1 MALPAESDNV
11 PRRRPAGALRGRWPG
26 AVSRPGSTE
35 FEASAKNWL
44 FDLAPARWR
53 HEEVFHRN
61 PVELACMLRLHLD
74 AEVLAMQAG
83 LKALRTALAGRL
95 RRADSIEIIEAYVRE
110 QAWAKGMREQVALV
124 EDALHQALGGAA
136 RKRVAWRIVSGP

>member
-1 MALPAESDNV
+1 M
-11 PRRRPAGALRGRWPG
+11 
-26 AVSRPGSTE
+26 
-35 FEASAKNWL
+35 SAKNWL

-124 EDALHQALGGAA
+124 EDALQDALGGAV
-136 RKRVAWRIVSGP
+136 RERVAWRIVSGP